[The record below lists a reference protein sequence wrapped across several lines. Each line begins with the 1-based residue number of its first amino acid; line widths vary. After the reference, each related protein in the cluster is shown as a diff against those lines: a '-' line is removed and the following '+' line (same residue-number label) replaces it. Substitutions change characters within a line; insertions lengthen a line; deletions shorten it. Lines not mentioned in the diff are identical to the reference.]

1 MHMYLYIHEHN
12 YMHSFL
18 NLLLFMPSLLVK
30 ISFICTDGGKKIK
43 TKELLIGLF
52 IQDLKPS
59 VWSIPLALTAA

>member
-1 MHMYLYIHEHN
+1 MY
-12 YMHSFL
+12 SFL